1 MDNLDNSADDQNQ
14 SETETTTKTE
24 AAHEEALQ
32 QYYTTLPQLE
42 EISINPPSQNIF
54 QGFVRFSDLDSSA
67 TTTTSPAIPPFEN
80 RQERQKFLAKKRSQK
95 RREMNNLMQL
105 EIARVHRSNEE
116 IRAKI
121 EGLFDELSTILPAER
136 IEEVRR
142 ELNEIGRIPED
153 ESSSVQ
159 DKEEE
164 TEEDADDA
172 SKTT

>member
-14 SETETTTKTE
+14 SETETTKTE

-32 QYYTTLPQLE
+32 QYTTLPQLE

-54 QGFVRFSDLDSSA
+54 QGFVRFSNLDSSV
-67 TTTTSPAIPPFEN
+67 TSTTSSAIPPFEN

-95 RREMNNLMQL
+95 RSEMNNLMQL

-121 EGLFDELSTILPAER
+121 KGLFDELSTILPAER

-142 ELNEIGRIPED
+142 ELNE
-153 ESSSVQ
+153 Q
-159 DKEEE
+159 
-164 TEEDADDA
+164 
-172 SKTT
+172 